1 MFLMTVFAVSLAT
14 TALAGI
20 QQGVLGFN
28 YGATNEDGSCRGYHD
43 FVRYFQ
49 HAKTLA
55 STEGRNFTS
64 ARLYTSIQCG
74 NTTRAEPI
82 SAYKAAIDTN
92 TSILVGLWASS
103 GNDHYT
109 EELISLSMAN
119 IMHGDAFVKLI
130 IGISVGSEDLYR
142 STTGGQGADA
152 GEIVGYIKR
161 LETYIRNNLPSW
173 KPIQIGHVDTYTAWI
188 RPENAAVVKAVKWL
202 GHNSFPYWESD
213 KQNSIENATNLF
225 ASALNQTRQV
235 AAQNLSACGEEK
247 EVWVTETGW
256 PHAGKS
262 QGDAVASVEN
272 AQIYWVNVGCDL
284 FQTSLNIF
292 WYTLLDSNADQFSQG
307 IEFGLTRNSDIS
319 RPVFNLRCPS
329 VPGFTTGEC
338 GCWYSYHRDG
348 SNRG

>member
-1 MFLMTVFAVSLAT
+1 MFLMTVVAASLAT
-14 TALAGI
+14 TALARI
-20 QQGVLGFN
+20 QQGALGFN

-55 STEGRNFTS
+55 GTEGKNFTS

-74 NTTRAEPI
+74 NTSRAEPI
-82 SAYKAAIDTN
+82 SAYKAAIDNN

-109 EELISLSMAN
+109 EELISLSIAYSLY
-119 IMHGDAFVKLI
+119 GDAFVNLI

-142 STTGGQGADA
+142 S
-152 GEIVGYIKR
+152 EIVGYITR

-173 KPIQIGHVDTYTAWI
+173 KAIRIGHVDTYTAWI

-202 GHNSFPYWESD
+202 GHNSFPYWEFD

-225 ASALNQTRQV
+225 ASALDQTREV
-235 AAQNLSACGEEK
+235 AAQISSACGEEK

-272 AQIYWVNVGCDL
+272 AQLYWANVGCDL
-284 FQTSLNIF
+284 FQTSLNVF

-307 IEFGLTRNSDIS
+307 IEFGLTRNGDVS
-319 RPVFNLRCPS
+319 RPVFNLSCSS
-329 VPGFTTGEC
+329 VPGFTPGKC
-338 GCWYSYHRDG
+338 GR
-348 SNRG
+348 